1 VGPYLAT
8 ARRFR
13 LLFAA
18 ILLVVWGA
26 GIGAAANEWAA
37 SYQADAT
44 VWVIRP
50 APELSANSGDDPN
63 VSLVQTAAS
72 QQAEVLKQLLQ
83 TRSFLADVVARTSLL
98 PAYQAATDQ
107 KAFLDQIRK
116 RFRVD
121 TLGSSLIRVSYVGH
135 DPRSP
140 SELITAAFAI
150 RAERLS
156 QARTASSAA
165 LGTLYQRQI
174 EFSEAQIQDAQK
186 ALDQFNQTH
195 SPPLNDADQ
204 HLAAQLRLNVD
215 YAVVALQDLQGRRDR
230 AVLGPAILEVSG
242 LEFQVVDEPRVAT
255 EPSGGERAALTIA
268 FVALAAGAALV
279 LLFTLLVTLLGS
291 RLSRSDRAVAAPRIA
306 AVGGRRSSSDAEIA

>member
-1 VGPYLAT
+1 MRPYLHT
-8 ARRFR
+8 ARRLR
-13 LLFAA
+13 WLLVA

-26 GIGAAANEWAA
+26 GIGAAVVELST

-63 VSLVQTAAS
+63 VALVQTAAS

-98 PAYQAATDQ
+98 PAYQTAADQ
-107 KAFLDQIRK
+107 KQFLEQIRK
-116 RFRVD
+116 RFKVD

-140 SELITAAFAI
+140 SELITAAFAM

-165 LGTLYQRQI
+165 LGTLFQRQI
-174 EFSEAQIQDAQK
+174 EFAEGQVRDAQK

-195 SPPLNDADQ
+195 SAPLNDADQ
-204 HLAAQLRLNVD
+204 HLVAQLRLNVD

-230 AVLGPAILEVSG
+230 AVLAPAILEVSG
-242 LEFQVVDEPRVAT
+242 LEFQVVDDARVAT
-255 EPSGGERAALTIA
+255 EPSGGERSALTIA
-268 FVALAAGAALV
+268 FVALAGGAALV
-279 LLFTLLVTLLGS
+279 ALFTLLATLLGR
-291 RLSRSDRAVAAPRIA
+291 RLPGPDRALATPRIA
-306 AVGGRRSSSDAEIA
+306 PVGGRRSPSDAEIA